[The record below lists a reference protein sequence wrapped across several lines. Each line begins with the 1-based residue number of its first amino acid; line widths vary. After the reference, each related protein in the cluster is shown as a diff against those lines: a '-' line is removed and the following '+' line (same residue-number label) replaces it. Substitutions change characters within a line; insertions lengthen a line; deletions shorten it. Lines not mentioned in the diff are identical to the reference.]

1 MYCQKCRTPLKLD
14 GSLEE
19 LNPASF
25 KILAEAAP
33 LPHAIPSSAPAS
45 AQARERLQ
53 HYRDVSAQTHSPT
66 FKRSI
71 SSSHA
76 RANPA
81 MSFVMLTESQAL
93 PEEPAANKHSGTAG
107 DSQHRDRSTSNGSNS
122 LSHQMEMHARLF
134 EVLSARSDI
143 DHPICVECTELL
155 LDGLQKKQASA
166 VRERDAYVEFLK
178 KAQANV
184 PTEEEREKTRRKL
197 AAAQEK
203 EEVAL
208 GELVKLE
215 REKEE
220 LEQELLRLD
229 IEAQELDDEE
239 EKFWRERNTYTA
251 TLSRFQEQRSSL
263 QNQLQ
268 HESEQLASL
277 QRANVYNDTFCI
289 SHDGSYGTI
298 NGLRLGRLSQGPPVD
313 WAEIHSALGQVVLLL
328 AVVSERL
335 GFKLDGYRLLP
346 MGSTSRI
353 EKREYPA
360 AAASAASLTTADATR
375 SQKPKVTSY
384 DLFSGAD
391 TVLGGFFHRGF
402 DGAMVALLECLRQ
415 MGDHV
420 ERSSVA
426 EEGKVHEMPYKV
438 HKDRIGGF
446 GIRLGAFGQEE
457 NWTKACKNLLTCCKF
472 VLAHT
477 SHVVDRR
484 REREGGRYE
493 RR

>member
-25 KILAEAAP
+25 KILAA
-33 LPHAIPSSAPAS
+33 PSSAPAS

-53 HYRDVSAQTHSPT
+53 HYREVSAQAHSPT

-71 SSSHA
+71 PSSHA

-93 PEEPAANKHSGTAG
+93 PEEPAANKQSETAG
-107 DSQHRDRSTSNGSNS
+107 DSQHRARSVSSGSNS

-134 EVLSARSDI
+134 EILSARSDI

-203 EEVAL
+203 EEAAL
-208 GELVKLE
+208 RKLVKLE
-215 REKEE
+215 KEKEE

-229 IEAQELDDEE
+229 VEAQELDDKE

-313 WAEIHSALGQVVLLL
+313 WSEINAALGQVVLLL

-353 EKREYPA
+353 EKREYAAVA
-360 AAASAASLTTADATR
+360 AAASSTTAEATR

-402 DGAMVALLECLRQ
+402 DAAMVALLECLRQ